1 MMHPS
6 AKKGLGQHFLMHRQT
21 SERIV
26 EAGGVTP
33 SDTVLEIGPG
43 TGVLTREL
51 LLRAKRVVAVETD
64 AELIPTLEE
73 TFADAIREGKLE
85 LIHQDIRV
93 FDPVTI
99 VGDYKLVA
107 NIPYYITGEI
117 VRQFLTATHKPTS
130 MTVLVQKEVAER
142 VARSKKE
149 SLLSLGV
156 KVYGTPRYAFTV
168 PRGAFVPAPSV
179 DSAVLVI
186 DDIQS
191 PFATPEEER
200 WFFNILRAGF
210 AHKRKR
216 LQKNLEEVASREGV
230 SRVFAEAEMDVN
242 VRPETVAL
250 PVWKMLA
257 HKLTPS

>member
-1 MMHPS
+1 MHPF

-33 SDTVLEIGPG
+33 DDTVLEIGPG
-43 TGVLTREL
+43 TGVLTKEL
-51 LLRAKRVVAVETD
+51 LLRTKRVVAVETD
-64 AELIPTLEE
+64 SELIPTLEE

-117 VRQFLTATHKPTS
+117 VRQFLTATHKPVS

-149 SLLSLGV
+149 SLLSLAV
-156 KVYGTPRYAFTV
+156 KVYGVPRYAFTV
-168 PRGAFVPAPSV
+168 PRGAFVPAPNV

-186 DDIQS
+186 SDIHN
-191 PFATPEEER
+191 PFPDPESER
-200 WFFNILRAGF
+200 WFFTILRAGF

-216 LQKNLEEVASREGV
+216 LQKNLEEVADKQDV
-230 SRVFAEAEMDVN
+230 MRVFGEKGIDVN
-242 VRPETVAL
+242 VRPETVPLATWRAL
-250 PVWKMLA
+250 A
-257 HKLTPS
+257 ASLTPA